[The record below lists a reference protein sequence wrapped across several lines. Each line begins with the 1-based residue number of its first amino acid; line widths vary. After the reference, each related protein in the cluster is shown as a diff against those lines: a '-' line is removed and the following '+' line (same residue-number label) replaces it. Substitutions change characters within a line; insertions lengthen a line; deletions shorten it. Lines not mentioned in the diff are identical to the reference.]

1 MELDGGAE
9 RAFLGVEK
17 SARGFAWR
25 ERLPQHLRPLGTAI
39 SQRHGLPELMGR
51 VLAARGVLLDDV
63 ATFLDPTLKALMPD
77 PSSLRDMEKAA
88 ARLAD
93 AVEAK
98 QNVAIFG
105 DYDVDGACSS
115 ALMKRFLEHHDTP
128 ARIYIPDR
136 IFEGYGP
143 NAAAIEA
150 LVKEGAKLIV
160 TVDCGTT
167 SHEPL
172 AVARKLGADV
182 VIIDHHQADERLPD
196 VQAIVNPNRQDDIS
210 GQGMLCAAGVVF
222 LVLVATARELRK
234 RGYYG
239 ASREPDLLALLDL
252 VALATVA
259 DVVPLVGLNRAY
271 VKKGLAVM
279 RARENA
285 GLTALADAA
294 GLTVAPTPYHLGYI
308 LGPRINAGGRIGNA
322 ALGATLLSTSD
333 PVEAQRIAELLN
345 RLNKERKDIE
355 TAVLEEA
362 LAIADRQV
370 SEDPSRAILIVASET
385 WHKGVV
391 GLVASRLVERFRRPA
406 CVIAWEASAMGTGSL
421 RSVPGVDLGAAVRGA
436 VTAGLLAKGGGHA
449 MAAGLTVSRDGLP
462 ALETFMLAQLGAAAQ
477 GVGDTAH
484 LDIDASIVGSGATR
498 ELMDLIER
506 VSPFGQGNS
515 EARFALP
522 AHRVKFAKLI
532 GEAHIRVILEG
543 GDGSRLDGVAFRAAG
558 QPLGDLLMSAGGMPL
573 HVAGHLRRDT
583 WGGRERIELQIED
596 AADPRRQ

>member
-1 MELDGGAE
+1 
-9 RAFLGVEK
+9 
-17 SARGFAWR
+17 
-25 ERLPQHLRPLGTAI
+25 
-39 SQRHGLPELMGR
+39 
-51 VLAARGVLLDDV
+51 
-63 ATFLDPTLKALMPD
+63 MPD

-93 AVEAK
+93 AVQAK

-143 NAAAIEA
+143 NAAAIET
-150 LVKEGAKLIV
+150 LVNEGAKLIV

-196 VQAIVNPNRQDDIS
+196 VAGDRQSEPAGRHLRAGDALRGRRRVPRARRDGAGIAQARI
-210 GQGMLCAAGVVF
+210 LC
-222 LVLVATARELRK
+222 
-234 RGYYG
+234 G

-259 DVVPLVGLNRAY
+259 DVVPLIGLNRAY

-279 RARENA
+279 RARENV

-333 PVEAQRIAELLN
+333 PVEAATHR
-345 RLNKERKDIE
+345 
-355 TAVLEEA
+355 
-362 LAIADRQV
+362 
-370 SEDPSRAILIVASET
+370 RAAQ
-385 WHKGVV
+385 
-391 GLVASRLVERFRRPA
+391 
-406 CVIAWEASAMGTGSL
+406 SAQQGTQGH
-421 RSVPGVDLGAAVRGA
+421 RDAGA
-436 VTAGLLAKGGGHA
+436 GGGA
-449 MAAGLTVSRDGLP
+449 CARRSSSR
-462 ALETFMLAQLGAAAQ
+462 
-477 GVGDTAH
+477 
-484 LDIDASIVGSGATR
+484 R
-498 ELMDLIER
+498 
-506 VSPFGQGNS
+506 
-515 EARFALP
+515 
-522 AHRVKFAKLI
+522 
-532 GEAHIRVILEG
+532 
-543 GDGSRLDGVAFRAAG
+543 
-558 QPLGDLLMSAGGMPL
+558 
-573 HVAGHLRRDT
+573 
-583 WGGRERIELQIED
+583 
-596 AADPRRQ
+596 